1 MSGFKRPERKRLARL
16 RLTPGTI
23 RGYEEYAQKHIT
35 RLLGKTPLDPDDP
48 GRITITLAYLV
59 QELAQDLKAAR
70 ADRERL
76 DLLAAKGEDV
86 LHDLYYALYPP
97 EAV

>member
-1 MSGFKRPERKRLARL
+1 MPGFQRPERKRLTRL
-16 RLTPGTI
+16 CLTPGTI
-23 RGYEEYAQKHIT
+23 RGYEAYAQKHIT

-59 QELAQDLKAAR
+59 QELAQDLVSAR
-70 ADRERL
+70 EDRERM
-76 DLLAAKGEDV
+76 DLALAKSENV

-97 EAV
+97 EEP